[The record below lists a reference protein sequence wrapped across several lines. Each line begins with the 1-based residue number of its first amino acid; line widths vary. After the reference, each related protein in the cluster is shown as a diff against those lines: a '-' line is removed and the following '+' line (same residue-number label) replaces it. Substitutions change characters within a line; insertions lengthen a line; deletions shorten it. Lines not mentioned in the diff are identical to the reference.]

1 MKAAAI
7 ISVILLIACLLGI
20 GVLYG
25 TASMAV
31 ESVGVIAVE
40 ASTQPELFGQ
50 LREQVETG
58 GVLGTAYTSQ
68 TWLDDA
74 SNYQFYTYTIR
85 LRNDCYVTADM
96 IEAQVTPMEGD
107 VLQIGDFTVKQLPAH
122 NTGDLQVTILTA
134 IGMHPVRELIVTYYV
149 WGMPFTL
156 KTTYGQQ

>member
-7 ISVILLIACLLGI
+7 ISVILLIVCLLGV
-20 GVLYG
+20 GVLYATSG
-25 TASMAV
+25 MAV

-40 ASTQPELFGQ
+40 ASTQPDLFSQ
-50 LREQVETG
+50 LRQQVESG
-58 GVLGTAYTSQ
+58 SVLGTAYTTQ

-85 LRNDCYVTADM
+85 LRNDCFVPADM
-96 IEAQVTPMEGD
+96 IEVQVTPMEGD
-107 VLQIGDFTVKQLPAH
+107 VLQIGDYSVKQLTART
-122 NTGDLQVTILTA
+122 TGDLQVTILTA
-134 IGMHPVRELIVTYYV
+134 IGMHPVRELNVTYYV